1 MTPTTLDLYVVSR
14 LTPLTTALEVV
25 LVLGFFAAI
34 ASLIAWITSIVEE
47 SDQNT
52 ILRNLRRL
60 ALTAV
65 VPIVAGILRILV
77 PTTNEAFAMIVIPRA
92 AHAAAAESQCLK
104 DLAPKAIE
112 AAKAWLDS
120 VVNEAK

>member
-1 MTPTTLDLYVVSR
+1 MTPTTLDLYMVSR

-34 ASLIAWITSIVEE
+34 ASLIAWVISIVEE
-47 SDQNT
+47 FDQNT
-52 ILRNLRRL
+52 VSRNLRRL

-77 PTTNEAFAMIVIPRA
+77 PTTKEAFAMIVIPRA
-92 AHAAAAESQCLK
+92 AHAAAESQCLK
-104 DLAPKAIE
+104 DLAPKAVE

-120 VVNEAK
+120 VVKGAK

>member
-1 MTPTTLDLYVVSR
+1 MTPTTLDLYMVSR
-14 LTPLTTALEVV
+14 LTPLTTALEVI

-34 ASLIAWITSIVEE
+34 ASLIAWVISIVEE
-47 SDQNT
+47 FDQDT
-52 ILRNLRRL
+52 VSRNLRRL

-77 PTTNEAFAMIVIPRA
+77 PTTEEAFAMIVIPRA
-92 AHAAAAESQCLK
+92 AHAAAESQCLK
-104 DLAPKAIE
+104 DLAPKAVE

-120 VVNEAK
+120 VVKKAK

>member
-1 MTPTTLDLYVVSR
+1 MTPTTLDLYMVSR

-34 ASLIAWITSIVEE
+34 ASLIAWVISIVEE
-47 SDQNT
+47 FDQNT
-52 ILRNLRRL
+52 VSRNLRRL

-77 PTTNEAFAMIVIPRA
+77 PTTKEAFAMIVIPRA
-92 AHAAAAESQCLK
+92 AHAAAESQCLK
-104 DLAPKAIE
+104 DIAPKAIE

-120 VVNEAK
+120 VVKETK

>member
-1 MTPTTLDLYVVSR
+1 MTPTTLDLYMVSR

-34 ASLIAWITSIVEE
+34 TSLLAWVNSVVEDLDE
-47 SDQNT
+47 DTVS
-52 ILRNLRRL
+52 RNLRRL
-60 ALTAV
+60 VVAAV
-65 VPIVAGILRILV
+65 VPIVAGILRVLV
-77 PTTNEAFAMIVIPRA
+77 PTTGEALAMIVIPRA
-92 AHAAAAESQCLK
+92 AHAAARSQCLK

-120 VVNEAK
+120 VAKKAK

>member
-1 MTPTTLDLYVVSR
+1 MTPTTLDLYMVSR

-25 LVLGFFAAI
+25 LALGFFVAI
-34 ASLIAWITSIVEE
+34 ASLIAWITSIIEK

-52 ILRNLRRL
+52 ILRNLHRL

-92 AHAAAAESQCLK
+92 AHAAAESQCLK

>member
-1 MTPTTLDLYVVSR
+1 MTPTTLDLYMVSR
-14 LTPLTTALEVV
+14 LTPLTTALEVI

-34 ASLIAWITSIVEE
+34 ASLIAWVISIVEE
-47 SDQNT
+47 FDQDT
-52 ILRNLRRL
+52 VSRNLRRL

-77 PTTNEAFAMIVIPRA
+77 PTTEEAFAMIVVPRA
-92 AHAAAAESQCLK
+92 AHAAAESQCLK
-104 DLAPKAIE
+104 DLAPKAVE

-120 VVNEAK
+120 VVKKAK

>member
-1 MTPTTLDLYVVSR
+1 MTPTTLDLYMVSR

-52 ILRNLRRL
+52 ILRNLRLL

-92 AHAAAAESQCLK
+92 AHDAAESQCLK

>member
-1 MTPTTLDLYVVSR
+1 MTPTTLDLYMVSR
-14 LTPLTTALEVV
+14 LPPLTTAIEVV
-25 LVLGFFAAI
+25 LVLGFFVAI
-34 ASLIAWITSIVEE
+34 ASLITWITSIVEK

-77 PTTNEAFAMIVIPRA
+77 PTTEEAFAMIVIPRA
-92 AHAAAAESQCLK
+92 AHAAAESQCLK
-104 DLAPKAIE
+104 DLAPKAVE

-120 VVNEAK
+120 VAKEAK

>member
-1 MTPTTLDLYVVSR
+1 MTPTTLDLYMVSR

-34 ASLIAWITSIVEE
+34 ASLTAWVISIVEE
-47 SDQNT
+47 FDQNT
-52 ILRNLRRL
+52 VSRNLRRL

-77 PTTNEAFAMIVIPRA
+77 PTTKEAFAMIVIPRA
-92 AHAAAAESQCLK
+92 AHAAAESQCLK
-104 DLAPKAIE
+104 DLTPKAVE

-120 VVNEAK
+120 VVKKAK

>member
-1 MTPTTLDLYVVSR
+1 MTPTTLDLYMVSR

-34 ASLIAWITSIVEE
+34 ASLIAWVISIVEE
-47 SDQNT
+47 FDQNT
-52 ILRNLRRL
+52 ASRNLRRL

-77 PTTNEAFAMIVIPRA
+77 PTTKEALAMIVIPRA
-92 AHAAAAESQCLK
+92 AHAAAESQCLK
-104 DLAPKAIE
+104 DLAPKAVE

-120 VVNEAK
+120 VVKEAK

>member
-1 MTPTTLDLYVVSR
+1 MTPTTLDLYMVSR

-34 ASLIAWITSIVEE
+34 ASLIAWVISIVEE
-47 SDQNT
+47 FDQNT
-52 ILRNLRRL
+52 VSRNLRRL

-77 PTTNEAFAMIVIPRA
+77 PTTKEAFAMIVIPRA
-92 AHAAAAESQCLK
+92 AHAAAESQCLK
-104 DLAPKAIE
+104 DLAPKAVE

-120 VVNEAK
+120 VVKKAK